1 MAVFEHKKLVLLSG
15 KGGVGKTTLSCALA
29 RQVARA
35 HPQQR
40 ILLISTD
47 PAHSLG
53 DVLGFEVGD
62 QPVCPP
68 DLSNLEIRAL
78 DAEKLLVEF
87 KGVYGGALELIAER
101 GSWFE
106 RDDLLPIWDLAWPGV
121 DELMAILEV
130 NRLLSEQ
137 VADAVILDTAPT
149 GHTLRLLELPDFL
162 ENILGV
168 FSTFQAKHREISESL
183 TGSYREDEAD
193 RFLAQ
198 LQKELQGGRARLL
211 DPDSTA
217 AWLVMIPEQLS
228 LDETDRFCAA
238 LQTRRVPIGGILV
251 NQVLGFASEMGS
263 LTQVRQQQQ
272 AKLLTVLAHH
282 LQTYPIWISGFQLQ
296 EPIGGQALDQVAQA
310 LVPLEAFLAQDHDA
324 GSAGIPSTSNDA
336 LDKAF
341 EDTFENPEP
350 LYLPDLIAQ
359 GIRLALTGG
368 KGGVGKTTVAGSLAW
383 GLARAYPDRSILV
396 VSIDPAHSLGD
407 LFQTKLAQDP
417 VALLPNLW
425 GQEIDAATVMEQFK
439 RDYLDDIVAILG
451 GESAGIEVNYDPQA
465 WQQMFEMPPPGL
477 DEVMA
482 LLTVLEQMES
492 GQFDLVV
499 LDTAPTGHLLRF
511 LQMPEAL
518 EGWVKL
524 ALKLWLKYRDRVGRP
539 ELAQRLRSLLQQ
551 VRDLR
556 HQLKDPSF
564 ITFIPVF
571 NPEKAVLAETERL
584 VQALDEL
591 GIPHPYAVLNRIWT
605 AQQDPFG
612 QAVSGR
618 HRQIMDSLSQHLP
631 DQAVIRI
638 PFLADPSLAI
648 MGSYLFKTA
657 LN

>member
-1 MAVFEHKKLVLLSG
+1 MALLDTSKLVLLSG

-29 RQVARA
+29 RQLA
-35 HPQQR
+35 HAQPDSR

-62 QPVCPP
+62 QPVSLP
-68 DLSNLEIRAL
+68 DLGNLEIRAL
-78 DAEKLLVEF
+78 DAEKLLTAF
-87 KGVYGGALELIAER
+87 KSLYGHALELIAER

-130 NRLLSEQ
+130 NRLLSKN
-137 VADAVILDTAPT
+137 VADTVILDTAPT

-162 ENILGV
+162 DNILGV
-168 FSTFQAKHREISESL
+168 FSTFQAKHREISETL
-183 TGSYREDEAD
+183 TGSYRGDEAD
-193 RFLAQ
+193 DFLAQ
-198 LQKELQGGRARLL
+198 LQAELQGGRARLM
-211 DPDSTA
+211 DTQSTA

-228 LDETDRFCAA
+228 IDETGRFCTA
-238 LQTRRVPIGGILV
+238 LQKRQVPIGGILV
-251 NQVLGFASEMGS
+251 NQVLDFAAEAGS
-263 LTQVRQQQQ
+263 LTQVRQQHQ
-272 AKLLTVLAHH
+272 AELLTILAKN
-282 LQTYPIWISGFQLQ
+282 LQAYSIWISGFQLQ
-296 EPIGGQALDQVAQA
+296 EPIGGAALDQVADA
-310 LVPLEAFLAQDHDA
+310 LVPLTDFLAKHLQSPA
-324 GSAGIPSTSNDA
+324 QVPVAEAGIPTHLSDA
-336 LDKAF
+336 H
-341 EDTFENPEP
+341 
-350 LYLPDLIAQ
+350 LPDPLTQ

-383 GLARAYPDRSILV
+383 GLAKAHPDRNILV

-407 LFQTKLAQDP
+407 LFLTPLAQDP

-425 GQEIDAATVMEQFK
+425 GQEIDANTVMEQFK

-451 GESAGIEVNYDPQA
+451 GESAGIEVQYDPQA
-465 WQQMFEMPPPGL
+465 WQRMFEMPPPGL

-482 LLTVLEQMES
+482 LLTVLEQMEL

-539 ELAQRLRSLLQQ
+539 ELAQRLRGLLKQ
-551 VRDLR
+551 VRELR
-556 HQLKDPSF
+556 EQLTDPSF

-584 VQALDEL
+584 VLALDEL
-591 GIPHPYAVLNRIWT
+591 GIPHPYAVLNRVWVT
-605 AQQDPFG
+605 SQDAFG
-612 QAVSGR
+612 QAVSER
-618 HRQIMDSLSQHLP
+618 HRQILGSLAEHLP
-631 DQAVIRI
+631 NQAVIEI
-638 PFLADPSLAI
+638 PFLADPTLEA
-648 MGSYLFKTA
+648 MGSYLLGTPS
-657 LN
+657 